1 MFNVKFSIQIKN
13 SLKKI
18 KKKNLKLFN
27 MFEKKVFQI
36 INLNKESINHFKN
49 LRKPLNHLKRV
60 HIGSF
65 ILTFEVKESLIIF
78 EDFVHHD
85 KAY

>member
-1 MFNVKFSIQIKN
+1 MRIDISKIEKTLIKLKGKDPIMFKRLQ
-13 SLKKI
+13 KKI
-18 KKKNLKLFN
+18 
-27 MFEKKVFQI
+27 VQI
-36 INLNKESINHFKN
+36 AECDSFSINHFKN

-65 ILTFEVKESLIIF
+65 VLTFQIDKEIIIF